1 MSILNTHF
9 GADRIGAMLERCKKI
24 FFIGIG
30 GVSMSSLALIT
41 KRRGFSVAGSD
52 RAQSA
57 ITDRLSECGVEVFYG
72 HCGENV
78 NDSDAVVYTLAI
90 GEDNPEYAKAKELGI
105 PAISR
110 ADYLGYIMTGY
121 TRRLGISGMHGKS
134 TCTGMCAAVFM
145 AAEADPTVVSGAS
158 YAPMGG
164 FYRIGNNDNF
174 IFEACEYKDSF
185 LDFNPTDAIVLNIEH
200 EHVDYFPDLSSVCRS
215 FLKFAD
221 LTGEDGTIFCNAD
234 DENSVKTFEAYKG
247 KKITFGIKNRCDFSA
262 RNIVTEKGMPSF
274 DLFCGDEFLCRID
287 LHVTGMHNVYNA
299 LAVASAAIEYG
310 ISPEAVK
317 KGLEDFCGIGRR
329 MEYNGTL
336 NGARVFDDYAHHPTE
351 IKATLEGARAASEGK
366 LICAFQPHTYSRTK
380 ALFDGFVSALSI
392 ADEVILAPIYAA
404 REPND
409 PEVSSERLAQA
420 IGESAD
426 VCESVEDVAKEL
438 GKRAAA
444 GDTVIVMG
452 AGDIDKVCTIL
463 QYDKSGD

>member
-9 GADRIGAMLERCKKI
+9 GADRIGEMLRGCKKI

-41 KRRGFSVAGSD
+41 KRRGFDVAGSD
-52 RAQSA
+52 RAKSA
-57 ITDRLSECGVEVFYG
+57 ITDRLAAGGVEVLYG
-72 HCGENV
+72 HDGENV
-78 NDSDAVVYTLAI
+78 KDCDAVVYTLAI
-90 GEDNPEYAKAKELGI
+90 GEDNPEYVMAQKLGI
-105 PAISR
+105 PTISR

-121 TRRLGISGMHGKS
+121 RRRLGVSGMHGKS

-145 AAEADPTVVSGAS
+145 AAESDPTVVSGAS

-164 FYRIGNNDNF
+164 FYRIGNNENF

-185 LDFNPTDAIVLNIEH
+185 LDFCPTDAIVLNIEH
-200 EHVDYFPDLSSVCRS
+200 EHVDYFPDLSSVCCS
-215 FLKFAD
+215 FSRFAA
-221 LTGEDGTIFCNAD
+221 LTGEGGRIFYNAD
-234 DENSVKTFEAYKG
+234 DENSAQTFENFGG
-247 KKITFGIKNRCDFSA
+247 KKITFGINGKCDFSA
-262 RNIVTEKGMPSF
+262 RNIVTEMGMPSF
-274 DLFCGDEFLCRID
+274 DLFCGDTFLCRIS
-287 LHVTGMHNVYNA
+287 LNITGMHNVYNA
-299 LAVASAAIEYG
+299 LAAASAAYEYG
-310 ISPEAVK
+310 IAPEAIK

-329 MEYNGTL
+329 MEYRGAL

-351 IKATLEGARAASEGK
+351 IEATLKGAREMTEGR

-380 ALFDGFVSALSI
+380 ALFDGFVSALSV

-409 PEVSSERLAQA
+409 PEVSSKRLALA
-420 IGESAD
+420 IGERASACD
-426 VCESVEDVAKEL
+426 AADDLAKEV
-438 GKRAAA
+438 KARAKE

-463 QYDKSGD
+463 EYDK